1 MTNDKQV
8 KAPVG
13 TIVLL
18 IVAGLLYVAMAG
30 SLADLVRI
38 YLLAA

>member
-18 IVAGLLYVAMAG
+18 IVAGLLYVAMA
-30 SLADLVRI
+30 DRMPR
-38 YLLAA
+38 AAAWR